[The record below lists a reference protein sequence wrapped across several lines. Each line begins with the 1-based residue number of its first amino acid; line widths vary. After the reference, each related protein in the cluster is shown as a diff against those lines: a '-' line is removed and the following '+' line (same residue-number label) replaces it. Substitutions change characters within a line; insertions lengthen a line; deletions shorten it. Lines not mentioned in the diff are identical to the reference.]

1 MFNPHKVCLHV
12 ANLDRALG
20 VCTADLDVQKEHGDT
35 ALDMAA
41 KARQLKAMAFL
52 LQHGAKLNAK

>member
-1 MFNPHKVCLHV
+1 M
-12 ANLDRALG
+12 
-20 VCTADLDVQKEHGDT
+20 CTADLDVQKEHGDT

>member
-1 MFNPHKVCLHV
+1 M
-12 ANLDRALG
+12 
-20 VCTADLDVQKEHGDT
+20 CTADLDVQEEHGDT
-35 ALDMAA
+35 ALGMAA